1 MNTINNTF
9 SLRRLWNV
17 LRIDLR
23 AYTNTRMMY
32 IGILFIFLASESGD
46 LRHCIASYKMGVVDA
61 SQLFA
66 MYVDGL
72 APMFYAFLV
81 GMMLFSISTL
91 SAMGE
96 KNDVIYY
103 LSLPASNKEKFVSR
117 VLIALVEPIVF
128 VILAM
133 LVVDLL
139 RIGLVEYR
147 MGVNPD
153 YAVLSADFKGFTVP
167 ALLGK
172 GWQTILDMFMHGG
185 TEYVNAAGEISMA
198 GFGFSA
204 FRGVLM
210 VLLCI
215 VSLLFVHSLFLLIG
229 SCWTNFTAMALT
241 IVGGTLFILR
251 GRAIDAVASAG
262 DGAVTAYNGLLQH
275 EAWSVVVLLLLS
287 ALTILCWRVSYRN
300 FARKQVVM
308 PTPQWFNFIKEKNNE
323 NNKQ

>member
-1 MNTINNTF
+1 MNTINNNF

-96 KNDVIYY
+96 KNDAIYY

-172 GWQTILDMFMHGG
+172 GWQTIQDMFMHGG

-198 GFGFSA
+198 GFGFST

-287 ALTILCWRVSYRN
+287 ALTILCWRVGYRN
-300 FARKQVVM
+300 FARKQIVM
-308 PTPQWFNFIKEKNNE
+308 PDGFLSKTIKNRKEAAV
-323 NNKQ
+323 

>member
-96 KNDVIYY
+96 KNDAIYY

-117 VLIALVEPIVF
+117 VLIALVEPVVF
-128 VILAM
+128 VILTM

-172 GWQTILDMFMHGG
+172 GWQTIQDMFMHGG
-185 TEYVNAAGEISMA
+185 TEYVNAAGDISMA
-198 GFGFSA
+198 GFGFST

-229 SCWTNFTAMALT
+229 CCWSNFTVITLA
-241 IVGGTLFILR
+241 IVGVSLWLLR

-262 DGAVTAYNGLLQH
+262 DVTLSAYGNLLQGGVV
-275 EAWSVVVLLLLS
+275 WSVVLLVVLV
-287 ALTILCWRVSYRN
+287 ALTVVNWRVSYRY
-300 FARKQVVM
+300 FTRKQVVM
-308 PTPQWFNFIKEKNNE
+308 PTPQFINFTKREK
-323 NNKQ
+323 Q

>member
-9 SLRRLWNV
+9 SLCRLWNV
-17 LRIDLR
+17 LRIDLK
-23 AYTNTRMMY
+23 AFTNTRMMY
-32 IGILFIFLASESGD
+32 IGVLFILLASESGD

-61 SQLFA
+61 SQLFS

-81 GMMLFSISTL
+81 GMLLFSISTL

-96 KNDVIYY
+96 KSDAIYY

-117 VLIALVEPIVF
+117 VLIAIVEPIVF

-139 RIGLVEYR
+139 RIGIVDYR

-153 YAVLSADFKGFTVP
+153 YAMLPADFKGLTVP
-167 ALLGK
+167 ALLAK
-172 GWQTILDMFMHGG
+172 GWQTIQDMFAHGG
-185 TEYVNAAGEISMA
+185 TEYVNAAGDISMT
-198 GFGFSA
+198 GFGFST

-229 SCWTNFTAMALT
+229 CCWSSFTAITLVL
-241 IVGGTLFILR
+241 VGGTLFILR
-251 GRAIDAVASAG
+251 DRAIDAVTSAG
-262 DGAVTAYNGLLQH
+262 DGAVTAYSGLLQS
-275 EAWSVVVLLLLS
+275 EVWGVIVLLLLS
-287 ALTILCWRVSYRN
+287 VLTVLCWCASYHH
-300 FARKQVVM
+300 FTQKQVVM
-308 PTPQWFNFIKEKNNE
+308 PTPRWFNFIKREK
-323 NNKQ
+323 Q

>member
-1 MNTINNTF
+1 
-9 SLRRLWNV
+9 
-17 LRIDLR
+17 
-23 AYTNTRMMY
+23 
-32 IGILFIFLASESGD
+32 
-46 LRHCIASYKMGVVDA
+46 MGVVDA

-66 MYVDGL
+66 MYIDGL
-72 APMFYAFLV
+72 APMFYAYLV
-81 GMMLFSISTL
+81 GMLLVSISTV

-96 KNDVIYY
+96 KPAAIYY

-117 VLIALVEPIVF
+117 VLIALVEPVVF

-133 LVVDLL
+133 FVVDLL
-139 RIGLVEYR
+139 RIGIVDYR

-153 YAVLSADFKGFTVP
+153 YAVLPADFKGLTVP
-167 ALLGK
+167 ALLAK
-172 GWQTILDMFMHGG
+172 GWQTIQDMFMHGG
-185 TEYVNAAGEISMA
+185 TEYVNAAGDISMA

-262 DGAVTAYNGLLQH
+262 DGAVTAYGGLLQH
-275 EAWSVVVLLLLS
+275 EAWSIIVLLLLS
-287 ALTILCWRVSYRN
+287 ALTLLNWRVGYRN

-308 PTPQWFNFIKEKNNE
+308 PSRHICMLKK
-323 NNKQ
+323 

>member
-96 KNDVIYY
+96 KNDVIYF

-117 VLIALVEPIVF
+117 VLMALVEPIVF

-153 YAVLSADFKGFTVP
+153 YAVLSGDFKGFTVP

-172 GWQTILDMFMHGG
+172 GWQTIQDMFMHGG
-185 TEYVNAAGEISMA
+185 TEYVNAAGDISMA

-229 SCWTNFTAMALT
+229 SCLPNFTVIAIVTFGIALW
-241 IVGGTLFILR
+241 LLR
-251 GRAIDAVASAG
+251 GKAIDAIASAG
-262 DGAVTAYNGLLQH
+262 DVTLSAYGNLLQDGVV
-275 EAWSVVVLLLLS
+275 WSVVLLVVLV
-287 ALTILCWRVSYRN
+287 ALTVVNWRVSYRY
-300 FARKQVVM
+300 FTRKQVVM
-308 PTPQWFNFIKEKNNE
+308 PTPQFINFTKREK
-323 NNKQ
+323 Q

>member
-1 MNTINNTF
+1 MKQVNNTF

-17 LRIDLR
+17 LRIDLK

-32 IGILFIFLASESGD
+32 IGVLFILLASESGD
-46 LRHCIASYKMGVVDA
+46 LSHCIASYKMGVVDA

-66 MYVDGL
+66 MYIDGL

-81 GMMLFSISTL
+81 GMMLFSISTV

-96 KNDVIYY
+96 KPAAIYY

-117 VLIALVEPIVF
+117 VLMALVEPIVF

-139 RIGLVEYR
+139 RIGIVDYR

-153 YAVLSADFKGFTVP
+153 YAVLPADFKGLTVP
-167 ALLGK
+167 ALLTK
-172 GWQTILDMFMHGG
+172 GWQTIQDMFMHGG
-185 TEYVNAAGEISMA
+185 TEYVNAAGDISMA

-229 SCWTNFTAMALT
+229 CCWSNFTVITLA
-241 IVGGTLFILR
+241 IVGVSLWLLR

-262 DGAVTAYNGLLQH
+262 DVTLSAYGNLLQGGVV
-275 EAWSVVVLLLLS
+275 WSVVLLVALV
-287 ALTILCWRVSYRN
+287 ALTMVNWRVSYRY
-300 FARKQVVM
+300 FTRKQVVM
-308 PTPQWFNFIKEKNNE
+308 PTPQWFNFTKREK
-323 NNKQ
+323 Q

>member
-17 LRIDLR
+17 LRIDLK
-23 AYTNTRMMY
+23 AFTNTRMMY
-32 IGILFIFLASESGD
+32 IGVLFILLASESGD

-61 SQLFA
+61 SQLFS

-81 GMMLFSISTL
+81 GMLLFSISTL

-96 KNDVIYY
+96 KSDAIYY

-117 VLIALVEPIVF
+117 VLIAIVEPIVF

-139 RIGLVEYR
+139 RIGIVDYR

-153 YAVLSADFKGFTVP
+153 YAVLPAEFKGLTVP
-167 ALLGK
+167 ALLAK
-172 GWQTILDMFMHGG
+172 GWQTIQDMFAHGG
-185 TEYVNAAGEISMA
+185 TEYVNAAGDISMT
-198 GFGFSA
+198 GFGFST

-229 SCWTNFTAMALT
+229 CCWSNFTAIALT
-241 IVGGTLFILR
+241 VVGVTLFILR
-251 GRAIDAVASAG
+251 DKAIDAVASAG
-262 DGAVTAYNGLLQH
+262 DGAITAYNGLLQS
-275 EAWSVVVLLLLS
+275 EVWGVIVLLLLS
-287 ALTILCWRVSYRN
+287 VLTVLCWCASYHN
-300 FARKQVVM
+300 FTQKQVVM
-308 PTPQWFNFIKEKNNE
+308 PTSRWFNFIKKEK
-323 NNKQ
+323 Q

>member
-1 MNTINNTF
+1 MNTINNNF

-96 KNDVIYY
+96 KNDAIYY

-117 VLIALVEPIVF
+117 VLIALVEPVVF

-133 LVVDLL
+133 LIVDLL
-139 RIGLVEYR
+139 RIGIVDYR

-167 ALLGK
+167 ALLAK
-172 GWQTILDMFMHGG
+172 GW
-185 TEYVNAAGEISMA
+185 
-198 GFGFSA
+198 
-204 FRGVLM
+204 
-210 VLLCI
+210 
-215 VSLLFVHSLFLLIG
+215 
-229 SCWTNFTAMALT
+229 
-241 IVGGTLFILR
+241 
-251 GRAIDAVASAG
+251 
-262 DGAVTAYNGLLQH
+262 
-275 EAWSVVVLLLLS
+275 
-287 ALTILCWRVSYRN
+287 
-300 FARKQVVM
+300 
-308 PTPQWFNFIKEKNNE
+308 
-323 NNKQ
+323 

>member
-81 GMMLFSISTL
+81 GMLLFSISTL

-117 VLIALVEPIVF
+117 VLIALVEPVVF

-172 GWQTILDMFMHGG
+172 GWQTIQDMFMHGG
-185 TEYVNAAGEISMA
+185 TEYVNAAGDISMA

-215 VSLLFVHSLFLLIG
+215 VSLLLVHSLFLLIG
-229 SCWTNFTAMALT
+229 SYWTNFTAMALT
-241 IVGGTLFILR
+241 LVGGTLFILR
-251 GRAIDAVASAG
+251 SKAVDAVASAG

-275 EAWSVVVLLLLS
+275 EAWSIIVLLLLT
-287 ALTILCWRVSYRN
+287 ALTLLNWRVGYRN
-300 FARKQVVM
+300 FARKQIVM
-308 PTPQWFNFIKEKNNE
+308 PSRQCFKFNK
-323 NNKQ
+323 

>member
-1 MNTINNTF
+1 MNTINNNF
-9 SLRRLWNV
+9 SFRRLWNV

-81 GMMLFSISTL
+81 GMLLFSISTL

-117 VLIALVEPIVF
+117 VLIAIVEPIVF

-139 RIGLVEYR
+139 RIGIVDYR

-153 YAVLSADFKGFTVP
+153 YTVLPADFKGFTVP

-172 GWQTILDMFMHGG
+172 GWQTIQDMFMHGG
-185 TEYVNAAGEISMA
+185 TEYVNAAGDISMA

-215 VSLLFVHSLFLLIG
+215 VSLLLVHSLFLLIG
-229 SCWTNFTAMALT
+229 SYWTNFTAMALT
-241 IVGGTLFILR
+241 LVGGTLFILR
-251 GRAIDAVASAG
+251 SKAVDSVASAG
-262 DGAVTAYNGLLQH
+262 DGAVTVYSGLLQH
-275 EAWSVVVLLLLS
+275 EAWSVVVLLLLT
-287 ALTILCWRVSYRN
+287 ALTLLNWRVGYRN
-300 FARKQVVM
+300 FARKQIVM
-308 PTPQWFNFIKEKNNE
+308 PSRQCFKFNK
-323 NNKQ
+323 

>member
-117 VLIALVEPIVF
+117 VLIAFVEPVVF

-172 GWQTILDMFMHGG
+172 GWQTIQDMFMHGG
-185 TEYVNAAGEISMA
+185 TECVNAAGDISMT
-198 GFGFSA
+198 GFGFST

-229 SCWTNFTAMALT
+229 SCLPNFTVIAIVTFGIALW
-241 IVGGTLFILR
+241 LLR
-251 GRAIDAVASAG
+251 GKAIDAIASAG
-262 DGAVTAYNGLLQH
+262 DVTLSAYGNLLQDGVV
-275 EAWSVVVLLLLS
+275 WSVVLLVVLV
-287 ALTILCWRVSYRN
+287 ALTVVNWRVSYRY
-300 FARKQVVM
+300 FTRKQVVM
-308 PTPQWFNFIKEKNNE
+308 PTPQFINFTKREK
-323 NNKQ
+323 Q

>member
-1 MNTINNTF
+1 MNTINNTC

-96 KNDVIYY
+96 KNDAIYY

-172 GWQTILDMFMHGG
+172 GWQTIQDMFMHGG
-185 TEYVNAAGEISMA
+185 TEYVNAAGDISMA

-210 VLLCI
+210 VGLCI

-229 SCWTNFTAMALT
+229 SCLPNFTIIALT
-241 IVGGTLFILR
+241 IVGISLWQWSSR
-251 GRAIDAVASAG
+251 VIDAVASVG
-262 DGAVTAYNGLLQH
+262 NGAVTAYNGLLQH
-275 EAWSVVVLLLLS
+275 EVWSVIVLLLLS
-287 ALTILCWRVSYRN
+287 GLTLFNWYVSYRY
-300 FARKQVVM
+300 FTRKQVVM
-308 PTPQWFNFIKEKNNE
+308 PSRHICMLKK
-323 NNKQ
+323 

>member
-1 MNTINNTF
+1 MNTINNNF
-9 SLRRLWNV
+9 SFRRLWNV
-17 LRIDLR
+17 LRIDLK

-81 GMMLFSISTL
+81 GMLLFSISTL

-117 VLIALVEPIVF
+117 VLIALVEPVVF

-172 GWQTILDMFMHGG
+172 GWQTIQDMFMHGG
-185 TEYVNAAGEISMA
+185 TEYVNAAGDISMA

-215 VSLLFVHSLFLLIG
+215 VSLLLVHSLFLLIG
-229 SCWTNFTAMALT
+229 SYWTNFTAMALT
-241 IVGGTLFILR
+241 LVGGTLFILR
-251 GRAIDAVASAG
+251 SKAVDAVASAG

-275 EAWSVVVLLLLS
+275 EAWSVVVLLLLT
-287 ALTILCWRVSYRN
+287 ALTMLNWRVSYRN
-300 FARKQVVM
+300 FARKQIVM
-308 PTPQWFNFIKEKNNE
+308 PSRQCFKFNK
-323 NNKQ
+323 

>member
-1 MNTINNTF
+1 M
-9 SLRRLWNV
+9 NV

-23 AYTNTRMMY
+23 AYTNTRIMY
-32 IGILFIFLASESGD
+32 IGILFILLASESGD

-81 GMMLFSISTL
+81 GMLLFSISTL

-96 KNDVIYY
+96 KPAAIYY

-117 VLIALVEPIVF
+117 VLIAIVEPVVF

-133 LVVDLL
+133 LVVDLM
-139 RIGLVEYR
+139 RIGIVEYR

-153 YAVLSADFKGFTVP
+153 YAILTADFKGLTVP
-167 ALLGK
+167 ALLTK
-172 GWQTILDMFMHGG
+172 GWQTIQDMFMHGG
-185 TEYVNAAGEISMA
+185 TEYVNAAGDISMA

-229 SCWTNFTAMALT
+229 CCWSSFTVIALT
-241 IVGGTLFILR
+241 VVGVTLFILR
-251 GRAIDAVASAG
+251 DKAIDAVGSVG
-262 DGAVTAYNGLLQH
+262 DGAVTAYNGLLQS
-275 EAWSVVVLLLLS
+275 EVWSVVVLLLLS
-287 ALTILCWRVSYRN
+287 ALTLLNWRVGYRN

-308 PTPQWFNFIKEKNNE
+308 PSRHICMLKK
-323 NNKQ
+323 

>member
-1 MNTINNTF
+1 MNTTTNKF
-9 SLRRLWNV
+9 SLHRLWAV

-81 GMMLFSISTL
+81 GMLLFSISTL

-117 VLIALVEPIVF
+117 VLIALVEPVVF

-133 LVVDLL
+133 LVVDFL
-139 RIGLVEYR
+139 RIGIVDYR

-153 YAVLSADFKGFTVP
+153 YTVLPADFKGLTVP
-167 ALLGK
+167 ALLAK
-172 GWQTILDMFMHGG
+172 GWQTIQDMFTHGG
-185 TEYVNAAGEISMA
+185 MEYVNAAGDISMA

-262 DGAVTAYNGLLQH
+262 DGAVTAYGGLLQH
-275 EAWSVVVLLLLS
+275 EAWSIIVLLLLS
-287 ALTILCWRVSYRN
+287 ALTLLNWRVGYRN
-300 FARKQVVM
+300 FARKQIVM
-308 PTPQWFNFIKEKNNE
+308 PSRQCFKFNK
-323 NNKQ
+323 

>member
-96 KNDVIYY
+96 KNDAIYY

-167 ALLGK
+167 ALLTK
-172 GWQTILDMFMHGG
+172 GWQTIQDMFMHGG

-198 GFGFSA
+198 GFGFST

-215 VSLLFVHSLFLLIG
+215 VSLLLVHSLFLLIG
-229 SCWTNFTAMALT
+229 SCWTNFTAIAIVTFGIALW
-241 IVGGTLFILR
+241 LLR
-251 GRAIDAVASAG
+251 GKAIDAIASAG
-262 DGAVTAYNGLLQH
+262 DVTLSAYGNLLQGGVV
-275 EAWSVVVLLLLS
+275 WSVVLLVALV
-287 ALTILCWRVSYRN
+287 ALTVVNWRVSYRY
-300 FARKQVVM
+300 FTRKQVVM
-308 PTPQWFNFIKEKNNE
+308 PTPQFINFTKREK
-323 NNKQ
+323 Q

>member
-1 MNTINNTF
+1 MKPINNFNTF

-17 LRIDLR
+17 LRIDFK

-32 IGILFIFLASESGD
+32 IGVLFILLANELGD
-46 LRHCIASYKMGVVDA
+46 LSHCIASYKMGVVDA

-66 MYVDGL
+66 MYIDGL

-81 GMMLFSISTL
+81 GMLLFSISTV

-96 KNDVIYY
+96 KPAAIYY
-103 LSLPASNKEKFVSR
+103 LSLPASSKEKFVSR
-117 VLIALVEPIVF
+117 VLIALVEPVVF

-133 LVVDLL
+133 LIVDLL
-139 RIGLVEYR
+139 RIGIVDYR

-153 YAVLSADFKGFTVP
+153 YAVLPVDFKGLTVP
-167 ALLGK
+167 ALLAK
-172 GWQTILDMFMHGG
+172 GWQTIQDMFMHGG
-185 TEYVNAAGEISMA
+185 TEYVNAAGDISMA

-229 SCWTNFTAMALT
+229 SCLPNFTIIAIATLGIALW
-241 IVGGTLFILR
+241 LLR
-251 GRAIDAVASAG
+251 GKAIDAIASAG
-262 DGAVTAYNGLLQH
+262 DVTLSAYGNLLQGGVV
-275 EAWSVVVLLLLS
+275 WSVVLLV
-287 ALTILCWRVSYRN
+287 ALVAITVVNWRMSYRY
-300 FARKQVVM
+300 FTRKQVVM
-308 PTPQWFNFIKEKNNE
+308 PSKQWFKF
-323 NNKQ
+323 NK

>member
-96 KNDVIYY
+96 KNDVIYF

-117 VLIALVEPIVF
+117 VLIALVEPVVF

-185 TEYVNAAGEISMA
+185 TEYVNAAGDISMA

-229 SCWTNFTAMALT
+229 SCLPNFTVIAIVTFGIALW
-241 IVGGTLFILR
+241 LLR
-251 GRAIDAVASAG
+251 GKAIDAIASAG
-262 DGAVTAYNGLLQH
+262 DVTLSAYGNLLQDGVV
-275 EAWSVVVLLLLS
+275 WSVVLLVVLV
-287 ALTILCWRVSYRN
+287 ALTVVNWRVSYRY
-300 FARKQVVM
+300 FTRKQVVM
-308 PTPQWFNFIKEKNNE
+308 PTPQFINFTKREK
-323 NNKQ
+323 Q

>member
-17 LRIDLR
+17 LRIDLK

-117 VLIALVEPIVF
+117 VLIALVEPVVF

-133 LVVDLL
+133 LVVDFL

-172 GWQTILDMFMHGG
+172 GWQTIQDMFMHGG
-185 TEYVNAAGEISMA
+185 TEYVNAAGDISMA
-198 GFGFSA
+198 GFGFST

-229 SCWTNFTAMALT
+229 CCWSNFTVITLA
-241 IVGGTLFILR
+241 IVGVSLWQWSS
-251 GRAIDAVASAG
+251 RAIDAVASAG
-262 DGAVTAYNGLLQH
+262 DGVVTAYNGLLQH
-275 EAWSVVVLLLLS
+275 EVWSVIVLALLS
-287 ALTILCWRVSYRN
+287 ALTILCWRVSYRY
-300 FARKQVVM
+300 FTRKQIVM
-308 PTPQWFNFIKEKNNE
+308 PSRHICMLKK
-323 NNKQ
+323 

>member
-17 LRIDLR
+17 LRIDLK

-32 IGILFIFLASESGD
+32 IGVLFILLASESGD
-46 LRHCIASYKMGVVDA
+46 LSHCIASYKMGVVDA

-66 MYVDGL
+66 MYIDGM
-72 APMFYAFLV
+72 APMFYAFLA
-81 GMMLFSISTL
+81 GMLLFSISTV

-96 KNDVIYY
+96 KPAAIYY

-117 VLIALVEPIVF
+117 VLIAIVEPIVF

-139 RIGLVEYR
+139 RIGIVDYR

-153 YAVLSADFKGFTVP
+153 YAVLPADFKGLTVP
-167 ALLGK
+167 ALLAK
-172 GWQTILDMFMHGG
+172 GWQTIQDMFMHGG
-185 TEYVNAAGEISMA
+185 TEYVNAAGDISMA

-215 VSLLFVHSLFLLIG
+215 VSLLFVHSLFLLVG
-229 SCWTNFTAMALT
+229 SCLPNFTVIAIA
-241 IVGGTLFILR
+241 IVGVSLWLLR

-262 DGAVTAYNGLLQH
+262 DVTLSAYGNLLQGGVV
-275 EAWSVVVLLLLS
+275 WSVVLLVALV
-287 ALTILCWRVSYRN
+287 ALTVVNWRVSYRY
-300 FARKQVVM
+300 FTRKQVVM
-308 PTPQWFNFIKEKNNE
+308 PTSDFSQWLKKRKEATV
-323 NNKQ
+323 

>member
-153 YAVLSADFKGFTVP
+153 YAVLSADFKGLTVP
-167 ALLGK
+167 ALLAK
-172 GWQTILDMFMHGG
+172 GWQTIQDMFMHGG
-185 TEYVNAAGEISMA
+185 TEYVNAAGDISMA

-287 ALTILCWRVSYRN
+287 ALTLLNWRVGYRN

-308 PTPQWFNFIKEKNNE
+308 PSRHICMLKK
-323 NNKQ
+323 

>member
-1 MNTINNTF
+1 MKQVNNTF

-17 LRIDLR
+17 LCIDLR
-23 AYTNTRMMY
+23 AYTGTRMMY
-32 IGILFIFLASESGD
+32 IGVLFILLACELGD
-46 LRHCIASYKMGVVDA
+46 LHQCIASYKMGVVDA

-81 GMMLFSISTL
+81 GLLMFSFSTV

-96 KNDVIYY
+96 KGAATYY

-117 VLIALVEPIVF
+117 VLIAIVEPVVF

-139 RIGLVEYR
+139 RIGIVDYR

-153 YAVLSADFKGFTVP
+153 YAVLSADFKGLTVP

-172 GWQTILDMFMHGG
+172 GWQTIQDMFMHGG
-185 TEYVNAAGEISMA
+185 TEYVNAAGDISMA
-198 GFGFSA
+198 GFGFST

-229 SCWTNFTAMALT
+229 SCLPNFTVIAIATLGIALW
-241 IVGGTLFILR
+241 LLR
-251 GRAIDAVASAG
+251 GKAIDAIASAG
-262 DGAVTAYNGLLQH
+262 DVTLSAYGNLLQGGVV
-275 EAWSVVVLLLLS
+275 WSVVLLVALV
-287 ALTILCWRVSYRN
+287 ALTVVNWRMSYRY
-300 FARKQVVM
+300 FTRKQVVM
-308 PTPQWFNFIKEKNNE
+308 PTPQFINFTKREK
-323 NNKQ
+323 Q

>member
-1 MNTINNTF
+1 MNTINNNF
-9 SLRRLWNV
+9 SFRRLWNV

-66 MYVDGL
+66 MYIDGL
-72 APMFYAFLV
+72 APMFYAFLI
-81 GMMLFSISTL
+81 GMLLFSISTL

-153 YAVLSADFKGFTVP
+153 YAVLSADFKGLTVP
-167 ALLGK
+167 ALLAK
-172 GWQTILDMFMHGG
+172 GWQTIQDMFTHGG
-185 TEYVNAAGEISMA
+185 TEYVNVAGDISMA

-262 DGAVTAYNGLLQH
+262 DGAVTAYGGLLQH
-275 EAWSVVVLLLLS
+275 EAWSIIVLLLLS
-287 ALTILCWRVSYRN
+287 TLTLLNWRVGYRN
-300 FARKQVVM
+300 FARKQIVM
-308 PTPQWFNFIKEKNNE
+308 PSRQCFKFNK
-323 NNKQ
+323 

>member
-61 SQLFA
+61 PQLFA

-117 VLIALVEPIVF
+117 VLIALVEPVVF
-128 VILAM
+128 VILTM

-172 GWQTILDMFMHGG
+172 GWQTIQDMFMHGG
-185 TEYVNAAGEISMA
+185 TEYVNAAGEISMV
-198 GFGFSA
+198 GFGFST

-215 VSLLFVHSLFLLIG
+215 VSLLLVHSLFLLIG
-229 SCWTNFTAMALT
+229 CCWSNFTVITLA
-241 IVGGTLFILR
+241 IVGVSLWQWSS
-251 GRAIDAVASAG
+251 RAIDAVASAG
-262 DGAVTAYNGLLQH
+262 DGAVTAYGGLLQH
-275 EAWSVVVLLLLS
+275 EAWSIIVLLLLS
-287 ALTILCWRVSYRN
+287 ALTILCWRVGYRN

-308 PTPQWFNFIKEKNNE
+308 PSRHICMLKK
-323 NNKQ
+323 

>member
-1 MNTINNTF
+1 MNTLNNTF

-32 IGILFIFLASESGD
+32 IGVLFILLASESGD
-46 LRHCIASYKMGVVDA
+46 LRHCIANYKMGVVDA

-66 MYVDGL
+66 MYIDGL

-81 GMMLFSISTL
+81 GMMLFCISTL

-96 KNDVIYY
+96 KPAAIYY

-117 VLIALVEPIVF
+117 ALIALVEPIVF

-139 RIGLVEYR
+139 RIGIVDYR

-153 YAVLSADFKGFTVP
+153 YAVLPADFKGLTVP
-167 ALLGK
+167 ALLAK
-172 GWQTILDMFMHGG
+172 GWQMIQDMFMHGG
-185 TEYVNAAGEISMA
+185 TEYVNAAGDISMA

-210 VLLCI
+210 VGLCI
-215 VSLLFVHSLFLLIG
+215 VSLLFVHSLFLLVG
-229 SCWTNFTAMALT
+229 SCLPNFTVIAIA
-241 IVGGTLFILR
+241 IVGVSLWLLR

-262 DGAVTAYNGLLQH
+262 DVTLSAYGNLLQGSSV
-275 EAWSVVVLLLLS
+275 WSVVLLVALV
-287 ALTILCWRVSYRN
+287 ALTVVNWCVSYR
-300 FARKQVVM
+300 FFTQKQVVM
-308 PTPQWFNFIKEKNNE
+308 PSKQWFKF
-323 NNKQ
+323 NK